1 VVSQCPVQFGRRNKM
16 KEPAE
21 MLRWFL
27 KNSVPI
33 SKAKD
38 MSPEELEGKFIIGE
52 FVNRKRPEY
61 VDEINKLIDEV
72 QGSFGLRGD

>member
-1 VVSQCPVQFGRRNKM
+1 M

-27 KNSVPI
+27 KNSI
-33 SKAKD
+33 SLSKAKK

-52 FVNRKRPEY
+52 IVNRQRPEFTE
-61 VDEINKLIDEV
+61 EINKLIEEV
-72 QGSFGLRGD
+72 ADRYGLGDDNAD